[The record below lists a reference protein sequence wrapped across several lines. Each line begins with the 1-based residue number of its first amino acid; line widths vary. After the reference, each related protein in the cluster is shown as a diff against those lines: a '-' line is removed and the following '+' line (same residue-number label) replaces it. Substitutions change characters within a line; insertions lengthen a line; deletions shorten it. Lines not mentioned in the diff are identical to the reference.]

1 MVRSA
6 LMLVLGLGNAALL
19 SASAL
24 NCTCPPNATTGAP
37 VARKP
42 CGNAGHGT
50 QNSFCPSNPAPHQCN
65 PGGCNPPPPIVPEFE
80 KLECKLHQLAFEFGT
95 KKVPTNP
102 QALHDALMLG
112 GSCAKH
118 ADAEANARVLAAA
131 PPPRGELPDDSA
143 GSTLYVATTGSDTT
157 GTGTESA
164 PFATLHAAAAAVR
177 KSPAPAGGG
186 TTTVLVRAGKYYFSE
201 TLELGEADSNV
212 RWAAYQGEE
221 VTLSGG
227 KRLQLTWKP
236 YKGKIMSA
244 TVKPS
249 EVRKR
254 SACFKNPHEKR
265 RFTQTGSGQS

>member
-118 ADAEANARVLAAA
+118 ADAEANARSRGRSATARRAAGRFRGQHPVCRDHWLGHHRHWYRVRSVRYAARGGCGGPQEPRPCWRRNHDRARASRQVLLQRDA
-131 PPPRGELPDDSA
+131 
-143 GSTLYVATTGSDTT
+143 
-157 GTGTESA
+157 
-164 PFATLHAAAAAVR
+164 
-177 KSPAPAGGG
+177 
-186 TTTVLVRAGKYYFSE
+186 RAG
-201 TLELGEADSNV
+201 
-212 RWAAYQGEE
+212 
-221 VTLSGG
+221 
-227 KRLQLTWKP
+227 
-236 YKGKIMSA
+236 
-244 TVKPS
+244 
-249 EVRKR
+249 R
-254 SACFKNPHEKR
+254 SR
-265 RFTQTGSGQS
+265 